1 MMLTIFHFL
10 LRLYPAGYLS
20 EYAGEMSW
28 VFQQK
33 LKDIERRGMSG
44 RLSFA
49 AQEIAGLV
57 GGAFRQRFPG
67 SEWNSFRRFNM
78 PLFRFP
84 RATIFLMLAAL
95 AGLLAAIQM
104 GASILRESARFQP
117 VAWYSVPGVFAGL
130 FIMFFVV
137 AAVGNAILYAM
148 KQSGSQRLNNIRPW
162 QQRNR
167 GTR

>member
-1 MMLTIFHFL
+1 MMLTLFHCL

-33 LKDIERRGMSG
+33 LKDIERRGMRG

-49 AQEIAGLV
+49 AHEIAGLV

-95 AGLLAAIQM
+95 AGLLAAIHM
-104 GASILRESARFQP
+104 GALFCGSPRVFNRWLGIRCP
-117 VAWYSVPGVFAGL
+117 VCSPRCSLCSLSLPPSVTPYF
-130 FIMFFVV
+130 M
-137 AAVGNAILYAM
+137 
-148 KQSGSQRLNNIRPW
+148 R
-162 QQRNR
+162 
-167 GTR
+167 